1 MKKNTVFLILV
12 FLITNLVSSQES
24 CYNLDFETGTLIGWE
39 GGTGVCCPVDVLN
52 FGIVRNRHTIM
63 KGKGVDANTCD
74 KISVVAPGGLYS
86 ARLGNDNIGKEVETL
101 SYTLDV
107 TEANALFIYKYAVV
121 LQDPGHKPEEQP
133 YFKVSVFNENRE
145 LIDPLCGS
153 YNVIATSNLPGF
165 EKCTTNSV
173 VYKDWTTVG
182 LNLSAYIGKN
192 IIIEFE
198 TGDCALGGHYGYA
211 YVEAYCSSLKINAT
225 YCANANGTILSA
237 PIGFAYL
244 WETGETTQTIK
255 IDNPINGKKYACQ
268 LTSATGCKVDISTL
282 ITFQEPIINFDT
294 TGNCDNSD
302 TGFINTTSNTDNTTN
317 SFHWDFG
324 DGTTSTLKNPTKIY
338 TVTGDYVVTLTS
350 QNSKN
355 GALETYSSTVSLYIF
370 AGGLVSN
377 GNFETGTTPW
387 LLGVA
392 SPITSNLLVTENG
405 NTYFSIPVNAAGNPY
420 DVNLSQIGLTMTQG
434 VTYRLTFDAWSDVNR
449 AIVVGIGLSGAPFTN
464 QSVNKNLTTSV
475 QSFSVDLQAN
485 FTSTNSRVI
494 FDLGAAVGKVN
505 IDNVTLNVLP

>member
-1 MKKNTVFLILV
+1 MNK
-12 FLITNLVSSQES
+12 S
-24 CYNLDFETGTLIGWE
+24 
-39 GGTGVCCPVDVLN
+39 
-52 FGIVRNRHTIM
+52 
-63 KGKGVDANTCD
+63 
-74 KISVVAPGGLYS
+74 
-86 ARLGNDNIGKEVETL
+86 
-101 SYTLDV
+101 
-107 TEANALFIYKYAVV
+107 
-121 LQDPGHKPEEQP
+121 
-133 YFKVSVFNENRE
+133 
-145 LIDPLCGS
+145 
-153 YNVIATSNLPGF
+153 
-165 EKCTTNSV
+165 
-173 VYKDWTTVG
+173 
-182 LNLSAYIGKN
+182 
-192 IIIEFE
+192 
-198 TGDCALGGHYGYA
+198 
-211 YVEAYCSSLKINAT
+211 
-225 YCANANGTILSA
+225 
-237 PIGFAYL
+237 
-244 WETGETTQTIK
+244 IK
-255 IDNPINGKKYACQ
+255 ILCLLSILISCFSCDINNDQEMTTIGELDAKYTYSKEAQPGK
-268 LTSATGCKVDISTL
+268 VV
-282 ITFQEPIINFDT
+282 
-294 TGNCDNSD
+294 
-302 TGFINTTSNTDNTTN
+302 FINTSENADTYL
-317 SFHWDFG
+317 WDFG

>member
-1 MKKNTVFLILV
+1 
-12 FLITNLVSSQES
+12 
-24 CYNLDFETGTLIGWE
+24 
-39 GGTGVCCPVDVLN
+39 
-52 FGIVRNRHTIM
+52 M

-324 DGTTSTLKNPTKIY
+324 DGTTSDLENPKHQFASK
-338 TVTGDYVVTLTS
+338 GDYNVRFSFSNSLGCSYSITKTIKINPNPAPHLSDGLICLDSSGKVVQAYTLDTGLPS
-350 QNSKN
+350 DGFTFRWFLN
-355 GALETYSSTVSLYIF
+355 GK
-370 AGGLVSN
+370 
-377 GNFETGTTPW
+377 
-387 LLGVA
+387 LLA
-392 SPITSNLLVTENG
+392 DATEN
-405 NTYFSIPVNAAGNPY
+405 TY
-420 DVNLSQIGLTMTQG
+420 DTTQSG
-434 VTYRLTFDAWSDVNR
+434 KYSVTV
-449 AIVVGIGLSGAPFTN
+449 I
-464 QSVNKNLTTSV
+464 
-475 QSFSVDLQAN
+475 
-485 FTSTNSRVI
+485 NSRSLTKPTI
-494 FDLGAAVGKVN
+494 
-505 IDNVTLNVLP
+505 